1 MKCDWSDALEIAS
14 SAIRDAG
21 EDVAVVA
28 GPFADVE
35 TLCMLKDLANKA
47 GSEQVTVEEKFFTN
61 ADIRSDYVF
70 NSTIA
75 GIEEADSVLIIGC
88 NPRWILRKSLK
99 FKTFLGLISI
109 DNFHSTLIVSSE
121 NSYLFILDMKLH
133 WSTLEFEKLGF
144 MLRLK
149 LMSLDQKLTSLT
161 PTTTTETI
169 LKVRFSENNLI
180 FYSNLVIND
189 IASGKHDLAAHLKN
203 CERPMVIVGSSVF
216 DRADG
221 AAVLS
226 SVKEMC
232 ASLNVAE
239 GWNPL
244 NVMHRNASTVGALDL
259 GYKTGTSCLNK
270 PKVIINY
277 GADEGSFGADDVSF
291 CIFEDNIKF
300 SKCFSM
306 IIFQLAPGGTMIY
319 IGHQGDKGAS
329 AADVILPG
337 AAYTEKNGTYVNTE
351 GRVQLTRTAVTP
363 PGAAREDWKIIRVL
377 SELTDLKVKRNS

>member
-1 MKCDWSDALEIAS
+1 
-14 SAIRDAG
+14 
-21 EDVAVVA
+21 
-28 GPFADVE
+28 
-35 TLCMLKDLANKA
+35 
-47 GSEQVTVEEKFFTN
+47 
-61 ADIRSDYVF
+61 
-70 NSTIA
+70 
-75 GIEEADSVLIIGC
+75 
-88 NPRWILRKSLK
+88 
-99 FKTFLGLISI
+99 
-109 DNFHSTLIVSSE
+109 
-121 NSYLFILDMKLH
+121 
-133 WSTLEFEKLGF
+133 
-144 MLRLK
+144 
-149 LMSLDQKLTSLT
+149 MSLDQKLTSLT

-169 LKVRFSENNLI
+169 LKVRLSNNDLI

-291 CIFEDNIKF
+291 SF
-300 SKCFSM
+300 
-306 IIFQLAPGGTMIY
+306 
-319 IGHQGDKGAS
+319 
-329 AADVILPG
+329 
-337 AAYTEKNGTYVNTE
+337 
-351 GRVQLTRTAVTP
+351 
-363 PGAAREDWKIIRVL
+363 
-377 SELTDLKVKRNS
+377 